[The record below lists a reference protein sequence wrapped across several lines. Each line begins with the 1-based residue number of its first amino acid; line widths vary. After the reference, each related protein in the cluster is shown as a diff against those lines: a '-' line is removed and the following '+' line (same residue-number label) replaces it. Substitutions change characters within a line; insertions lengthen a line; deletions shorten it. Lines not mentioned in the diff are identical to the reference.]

1 MLRRVSFHKRCKISE
16 TKKLE
21 IQIKYGK
28 IIMSDSV

>member
-1 MLRRVSFHKRCKISE
+1 MLRRVSFHKRWKISE

-21 IQIKYGK
+21 IQIKYDK

>member
-1 MLRRVSFHKRCKISE
+1 MLRRISFHKRWKISE

-28 IIMSDSV
+28 ITMSDSV